1 MPLERLLAPLELGP
15 VTLPCR
21 IVSTSHQTTLVEDH
35 LPTEEFVAYQGARA
49 AGGAGLIV
57 MEAVAVAPSGLLTA
71 HTLAGYFDSTA
82 DGYRRVA
89 AAVQPHGAKLF
100 VQLFHGGREVIS
112 SAPRAEV
119 VSASAR
125 PSQRFQTEPRALRT
139 EEVEELVASYGRCA
153 GIAAVAGLD
162 GIEVTGAH
170 GYLLEQFFDPEL
182 NEREDRYGD
191 PAAFVTEVLRA
202 VRAAAPGLALGLRLS
217 ADSPAAQAIAPRVVG
232 LVDFLHLAVGNSAT
246 FVRSTGIAP
255 PPPTPRNAAA
265 ELTGPFRLGVPV
277 LATTRIVDPAEA
289 DALIAS
295 GAADAVG
302 MTRALITDPDLPRKV
317 RADEV
322 DSVVRCIGCNACIA
336 HYHAETPIRCSM
348 NPRAG
353 RELTLPP
360 PGAGG
365 AGGREPTPAA
375 PGPGHG
381 AARGPSDGAAPGSGD
396 RAARGPAGAP
406 RRVVIVGAGPAGL
419 AAAAEAGAAGD
430 EVTVFERADR
440 IGGQARLFGAAPG
453 HEETAQALVANY
465 EMLLGHGPGE
475 ADRRIATV
483 SLRVDLR
490 LRTEADVEGIAALDP
505 DLVVLAAGAR
515 PYAGAPDLGGVPVL
529 GAWDVLAGAR
539 PDGRVL
545 VADWG
550 GEPTG
555 LDTAELLAAEGHE
568 VTLVTAAPMPGFSV
582 HQYARHQYL
591 ARLERAGVTIASGL
605 ELDSAAPDEVRCR
618 SIFAPERKVAFAV
631 DTVVTALGR
640 VPDDALSRALAD
652 AAIPH
657 RSVGDCRSPRGLE
670 EAILEGTLAV
680 ARRRPAAA

>member
-1 MPLERLLAPLELGP
+1 MPLDHLLAPLELGP
-15 VTLPCR
+15 ATLPNR
-21 IVSTSHQTTLVEDH
+21 IVSTSHQTTLVADH
-35 LPTEEFVAYQGARA
+35 LPTEDFVAYQGARA
-49 AGGAGLIV
+49 EGGAGLIV

-89 AAVQPHGAKLF
+89 AAVQPHGTKLF

-139 EEVEELVASYGRCA
+139 DEVEALVASYGRCA
-153 GIAAVAGLD
+153 GIAAEAGLD

-182 NEREDRYGD
+182 NDRDDRYGD
-191 PAAFVTEVLRA
+191 PAAFVTEVLGA

-217 ADSPAAQAIAPRVVG
+217 ADSPAAQALAPRVVG
-232 LVDFLHLAVGNSAT
+232 LVDFLHLAIGHSST

-265 ELTGPFRLGVPV
+265 ELTGPFQLGVPV
-277 LATTRIVDPAEA
+277 LATTRIVDPTEA

-302 MTRALITDPDLPRKV
+302 MTRALITDPDLPAKV

-348 NPRAG
+348 NPRTG
-353 RELTLPP
+353 RELTLPR
-360 PGAGG
+360 PGLGGG
-365 AGGREPTPAA
+365 AERVAVAPSAAAAPSRSQAPDASSSVLRDPAA
-375 PGPGHG
+375 G
-381 AARGPSDGAAPGSGD
+381 R
-396 RAARGPAGAP
+396 AP
-406 RRVVIVGAGPAGL
+406 RVVVVGAGPAGL
-419 AAAAEAGAAGD
+419 AAAVEAGAAGD
-430 EVTVFERADR
+430 EVIVLERAEA

-453 HEETAQALVANY
+453 HQETAWTMVANY
-465 EMLLGHGPGE
+465 EMLLGRAG
-475 ADRRIATV
+475 
-483 SLRVDLR
+483 VDLR
-490 LRTEADVEGIAALDP
+490 LGVEADVEGIAALSP
-505 DLVVLAAGAR
+505 DLVVLATGAR
-515 PYAGAPDLGGVPVL
+515 PYAATPDLGEVPAFS
-529 GAWDVLAGAR
+529 AWKVLAGTR

-555 LDTAELLAAEGHE
+555 LDTAELLAAEGYE

-591 ARLERAGVTIASGL
+591 ARLERAGVAIASRL
-605 ELDSAAPDEVRCR
+605 ELDSARPGEVRCR
-618 SIFAPERKVAFAV
+618 SIFAPERKTTFEA

-640 VPDDALSRALAD
+640 VPEDTLARELH
-652 AAIPH
+652 ATGVPYESA
-657 RSVGDCRSPRGLE
+657 GDCRSPRGLE
-670 EAILEGTLAV
+670 EAILEGTLSV
-680 ARRRPAAA
+680 GVRGERSRR

>member
-1 MPLERLLAPLELGP
+1 MPLLDHLLAPLDVGP
-15 VTLPCR
+15 ATLRNR
-21 IVSTSHQTTLVEDH
+21 IVSTSHQTTLVADH
-35 LPTEEFVAYQGARA
+35 LPTEDFVAYQGARA

-57 MEAVAVAPSGLLTA
+57 MEAVAVAPSGLLTS

-82 DGYRRVA
+82 GGYRRVA
-89 AAVQPHGAKLF
+89 AAVQPHGTKLF

-112 SAPRAEV
+112 SAPRPEV

-139 EEVEELVASYGRCA
+139 DEVEDLVASYGRCA
-153 GIAAVAGLD
+153 AIAAEAGLD

-182 NEREDRYGD
+182 NDRDDRYGD
-191 PAAFVTEVLRA
+191 PAAFVTEVLEA

-217 ADSPAAQAIAPRVVG
+217 ADSPAARAIAPQVVG
-232 LVDFLHLAVGNSAT
+232 LVDFIHLAIGHSAT
-246 FVRSTGIAP
+246 FLRSTGIAP

-265 ELTGPFRLGVPV
+265 ELTGPFKLGVPV

-302 MTRALITDPDLPRKV
+302 MTRALITDPDLPAKV
-317 RADEV
+317 RAGAVEE
-322 DSVVRCIGCNACIA
+322 VVRCIGCNACIA

-348 NPRAG
+348 NQRAG
-353 RELTLPP
+353 RELTF
-360 PGAGG
+360 
-365 AGGREPTPAA
+365 PAA
-375 PGPGHG
+375 IVK
-381 AARGPSDGAAPGSGD
+381 GS
-396 RAARGPAGAP
+396 P
-406 RRVVIVGAGPAGL
+406 RRVVVVGAGPAGL
-419 AAAAEAGAAGD
+419 AAAAAAGAAGD
-430 EVTVFERADR
+430 EVIVLERGAA

-453 HEETAQALVANY
+453 HAETSQTLVANY
-465 EMLLGHGPGE
+465 EMLLGRAGVELRLGEE
-475 ADRRIATV
+475 ADAE
-483 SLRVDLR
+483 S
-490 LRTEADVEGIAALDP
+490 IAALSP
-505 DLVVLAAGAR
+505 DLVVLATGAR
-515 PYAGAPDLGGVPVL
+515 PYAPALDLGDLPVL

-539 PDGRVL
+539 PPRRVL

-555 LDTAELLAAEGHE
+555 LDTAELLAAEDHE
-568 VTLVTAAPMPGFSV
+568 VTLVTAAPMPGFFV

-605 ELDSAAPDEVRCR
+605 ELDSSGPGEVRCR
-618 SIFAPERKVAFAV
+618 SIFAPERRTIFPADA
-631 DTVVTALGR
+631 VVTALGR
-640 VPDDALSRALAD
+640 VPDDALARGLRAAG
-652 AAIPH
+652 IPH
-657 RSVGDCRSPRGLE
+657 ETAGDCRSPRGLE

-680 ARRRPAAA
+680 RQSSSST

>member
-1 MPLERLLAPLELGP
+1 MEALDHLLAPLELGP
-15 VTLPCR
+15 ATLPCR

-35 LPTEEFVAYQGARA
+35 LPTEDFVAYQGARA

-82 DGYRRVA
+82 DGYRRIA
-89 AAVQPHGAKLF
+89 SAVQPHGTKLF
-100 VQLFHGGREVIS
+100 VQLFHGGREVIA

-139 EEVEELVASYGRCA
+139 DEVEELVASYGRCA
-153 GIAAVAGLD
+153 AIAAEAGLD

-182 NEREDRYGD
+182 NDRGDRFGD
-191 PAAFVTEVLRA
+191 PAAFVTEVLGA

-217 ADSPAAQAIAPRVVG
+217 ADSPAARAIAPRVVG
-232 LVDFLHLAVGNSAT
+232 MVDSLHLAIGHSAT

-265 ELTGPFRLGVPV
+265 ELTGPFKLGVPV
-277 LATTRIVDPAEA
+277 LATTRIVDPVEA

-295 GAADAVG
+295 AAADAVG

-317 RADEV
+317 RAGQV
-322 DSVVRCIGCNACIA
+322 DSVLRCIGCNACIA

-353 RELTLPP
+353 RELTFPVRT
-360 PGAGG
+360 PGA
-365 AGGREPTPAA
+365 AA
-375 PGPGHG
+375 
-381 AARGPSDGAAPGSGD
+381 
-396 RAARGPAGAP
+396 
-406 RRVVIVGAGPAGL
+406 RRVVVVGAGPAGL
-419 AAAAEAGAAGD
+419 AAAAEASAAGD
-430 EVTVFERADR
+430 EVIVLERHER
-440 IGGQARLFGAAPG
+440 IGGQARLFGVAPG
-453 HEETAQALVANY
+453 HEETARTLIANY
-465 EMLLGHGPGE
+465 EMLL
-475 ADRRIATV
+475 DRDNVA
-483 SLRVDLR
+483 LR
-490 LRTEADVEGIAALDP
+490 LGTEADPATIAGLSA
-505 DLVVLAAGAR
+505 DLVVLATGAR
-515 PYAGAPDLGGVPVL
+515 PYASVPDLGDVPAIT
-529 GAWDVLAGAR
+529 AWAILAGAR
-539 PDGRVL
+539 PAGRVL

-555 LDTAELLAAEGHE
+555 LDTAELLAEEGSE

-591 ARLERAGVTIASGL
+591 ARLERAAVTIASGL
-605 ELDSAAPDEVRCR
+605 ELDSAGPGEVHCR
-618 SIFAPERKVAFAV
+618 SIFAPERKTTFPA

-640 VPDDALSRALAD
+640 VPDDTLVRSLHSAG
-652 AAIPH
+652 IPH
-657 RSVGDCRSPRGLE
+657 ETAGDCRSPRGLE
-670 EAILEGTLAV
+670 EAMLEGTLAV
-680 ARRRPAAA
+680 ARHAAGRR

>member
-1 MPLERLLAPLELGP
+1 MEALDHLLAPLELGP
-15 VTLPCR
+15 ATLPCR

-35 LPTEEFVAYQGARA
+35 LPTEDFVAYQGARA

-82 DGYRRVA
+82 DGYRRIS
-89 AAVQPHGAKLF
+89 AAVQPHGTKLF

-139 EEVEELVASYGRCA
+139 DEVEQLVASYGRCA
-153 GIAAVAGLD
+153 AIAAEAGLD

-182 NEREDRYGD
+182 NDRDDRFGD
-191 PAAFVTEVLRA
+191 PAAFVTEVLGA

-217 ADSPAAQAIAPRVVG
+217 ADSPAARAIAPRVAG
-232 LVDFLHLAVGNSAT
+232 LVDFLHLAIGHSAT
-246 FVRSTGIAP
+246 FARSTGIAP

-265 ELTGPFRLGVPV
+265 ELTGPFKLGVPV
-277 LATTRIVDPAEA
+277 LATTRIVDPVEA

-317 RADEV
+317 RAGEV
-322 DSVVRCIGCNACIA
+322 DSVLHCIGCNACIA

-353 RELTLPP
+353 RELTFPV
-360 PGAGG
+360 
-365 AGGREPTPAA
+365 PTP
-375 PGPGHG
+375 GGVT
-381 AARGPSDGAAPGSGD
+381 
-396 RAARGPAGAP
+396 
-406 RRVVIVGAGPAGL
+406 RRVVVVGAGPAGL
-419 AAAAEAGAAGD
+419 AAAAAASAAGD
-430 EVTVFERADR
+430 EVIVLERHER

-453 HEETAQALVANY
+453 HEETARTLVANY
-465 EMLLGHGPGE
+465 EMLL
-475 ADRRIATV
+475 DRDN
-483 SLRVDLR
+483 VDLR
-490 LRTEADVEGIAALDP
+490 LGIEADRATIAALSP
-505 DLVVLAAGAR
+505 DLVVLATGAR
-515 PYAGAPDLGGVPVL
+515 PYASVPDLGDVPVVT
-529 GAWDVLAGAR
+529 AWDVLAGAR
-539 PDGRVL
+539 PPGRIL

-550 GEPTG
+550 GEPIG
-555 LDTAELLAAEGHE
+555 LDTAELLAEEGSE

-591 ARLERAGVTIASGL
+591 TRLERAGVTIASGL
-605 ELDSAAPDEVRCR
+605 ELDSAGRGEVHCR
-618 SIFAPERKVAFAV
+618 SIFAPERKTTFPA

-640 VPDDALSRALAD
+640 VPDDDLSRALHEAEI
-652 AAIPH
+652 AHA
-657 RSVGDCRSPRGLE
+657 SAGDCRSPRGLE
-670 EAILEGTLAV
+670 EAILEGTLA
-680 ARRRPAAA
+680 ARARVS

>member
-1 MPLERLLAPLELGP
+1 VEALDHLLAPLELGP
-15 VTLPCR
+15 ATLPCR
-21 IVSTSHQTTLVEDH
+21 IASTSHQTTLVADH
-35 LPTEEFVAYQGARA
+35 LPTDEFVAYQGARA

-89 AAVQPHGAKLF
+89 AAVRPHGTKLF

-139 EEVEELVASYGRCA
+139 DEVEELVASYGRCA
-153 GIAAVAGLD
+153 AIAVEAGLD

-170 GYLLEQFFDPEL
+170 GYLLEQFFDPDL
-182 NEREDRYGD
+182 NDRDDRFGD
-191 PAAFVTEVLRA
+191 PAAFASEVLGA

-217 ADSPAAQAIAPRVVG
+217 ADSPAARAIAPRVVG
-232 LVDFLHLAVGNSAT
+232 LVDFLHLAIGHSAT
-246 FVRSTGIAP
+246 FLRSTGIAP

-265 ELTGPFRLGVPV
+265 ALTGPFRLGVPV
-277 LATTRIVDPAEA
+277 LATTRIVDPDEA

-295 GAADAVG
+295 GVADAVG
-302 MTRALITDPDLPRKV
+302 MTRALITDPDLPGKV
-317 RADEV
+317 RAGEV

-348 NPRAG
+348 NPRTG

-360 PGAGG
+360 PA
-365 AGGREPTPAA
+365 
-375 PGPGHG
+375 
-381 AARGPSDGAAPGSGD
+381 SG
-396 RAARGPAGAP
+396 GPA
-406 RRVVIVGAGPAGL
+406 RRVVVVGAGPAGL
-419 AAAAEAGAAGD
+419 AATAEAGAAGD
-430 EVTVFERADR
+430 EVVVLERTGR

-453 HEETAQALVANY
+453 HEETARTLVANY
-465 EMLLGHGPGE
+465 EMLL
-475 ADRRIATV
+475 DRQNV
-483 SLRVDLR
+483 E
-490 LRTEADVEGIAALDP
+490 LRTGVDADAATIEALSP
-505 DLVVLAAGAR
+505 DLVVIATGAR
-515 PYAGAPDLGGVPVL
+515 PYAATPDLGAVPVVS
-529 GAWDVLAGAR
+529 AWDVLAGAR
-539 PDGRVL
+539 PGGRVL

-605 ELDSAAPDEVRCR
+605 ELDSASPGEVRCR
-618 SIFAPERKVAFAV
+618 SIFAPERGTNFEVDAVVAAV
-631 DTVVTALGR
+631 GR
-640 VPDDALSRALAD
+640 VPDDDLSRALHEAGI
-652 AAIPH
+652 AHTSA
-657 RSVGDCRSPRGLE
+657 GDCRSPRGLE

-680 ARRRPAAA
+680 ARREPVAA